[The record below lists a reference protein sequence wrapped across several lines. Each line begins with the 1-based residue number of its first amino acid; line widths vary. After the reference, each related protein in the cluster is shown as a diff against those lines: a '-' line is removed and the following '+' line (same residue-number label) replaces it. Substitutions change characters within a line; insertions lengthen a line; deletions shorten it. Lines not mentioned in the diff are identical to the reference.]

1 MGDNRDNL
9 VIEIRETSEKNDLN
23 DYVSDD
29 SPLRYNHVNLDP
41 SCSSIEQELNRDY
54 LFAYR
59 FKIDIIYR
67 SIFVIYNRFFL
78 KSSKK
83 IYIFFNTWKLN
94 IFLEEFFN
102 QIMLINPKKKKDIVS
117 DTHEVPGDMCAISSI
132 SGTIDSD
139 SDDTSNADSINTPE
153 EVEILYYNQEKTSN
167 AVGNELKYKKYNY
180 HAVESQLDRYY
191 YDYNHNFSSAL
202 DILASYLKGHK
213 IIYMESKYYMERQLH
228 HIMIPAMLL
237 SAIATVL
244 SDTVC
249 YYRWSPTVLPCINA
263 VIGLLLALITYLKL
277 DASSQAHKISSHHY
291 DKLQSSVEFSSGSIL
306 LFHSINET
314 NPEERSKKIG
324 KLEDEMRKKL
334 EEVEGKIV
342 EIKETNH
349 FLIPRIIQYRFPV
362 IYNTNIFSIIKKIN
376 DYRKKT
382 ITSLKNIKN
391 EIRFI
396 NALQKQT
403 NYMLTDVQH
412 TRLTILFARKN
423 ALIKKILVLK
433 SAFSMI
439 DQMFRQEISNAEK
452 LRNRWWFQKV
462 FSWFCSRNSY
472 CSDGIID
479 PENINPFI
487 ANLIDPFKEDD
498 IY

>member
-1 MGDNRDNL
+1 MTTNKDN
-9 VIEIRETSEKNDLN
+9 VIIEINESGVLTSRCAGVEKIQCKL
-23 DYVSDD
+23 
-29 SPLRYNHVNLDP
+29 
-41 SCSSIEQELNRDY
+41 
-54 LFAYR
+54 
-59 FKIDIIYR
+59 DIIYR
-67 SIFVIYNRFFL
+67 SIRVIYQKFHL
-78 KSSKK
+78 SDSPPLC
-83 IYIFFNTWKLN
+83 IAFNNWKLN
-94 IFLEEFFN
+94 VFLSDFLN
-102 QIMLINPKKKKDIVS
+102 QVVLSGKYGASGASGAYIENSQIN
-117 DTHEVPGDMCAISSI
+117 DMHTVSSI
-132 SGTIDSD
+132 SGTVDSD
-139 SDDTSNADSINTPE
+139 SDDTSNADSVNTPE
-153 EVEILYYNQEKTSN
+153 EVEILYYNDEKIKHFAADISGAAGPMAGTSG
-167 AVGNELKYKKYNY
+167 ADVFKYKKYNY

-213 IIYMESKYYMERQLH
+213 IIYMESKYYIERQLH
-228 HIMIPAMLL
+228 KIMIPAMLL
-237 SAIATVL
+237 TACATVL

-249 YYRWSPTVLPCINA
+249 YYKWSPTILPCINA

-306 LFHSINET
+306 LFHSIKET
-314 NPEERSKKIG
+314 NPDDRSKKIS

-334 EEVEGKIV
+334 EEVENKIA

-349 FLIPRIIQYRFPV
+349 FLVPRIIQYRFPV
-362 IYNTNIFSIIKKIN
+362 IYNTNVFSIIKKIN

-382 ITSLKNIKN
+382 ITALKNIKN

-403 NYMLTDVQH
+403 NYVLTTAQH
-412 TRLTILFARKN
+412 TRLTLLFARKN
-423 ALIKKILVLK
+423 ALIKQILVLK

-439 DQMFRQEISNAEK
+439 DQMFRQEIANAEK
-452 LRNRWWFQKV
+452 KRSQWWFQKLGNWAC
-462 FSWFCSRNSY
+462 SWFCGAGSRCANN
-472 CSDGIID
+472 GIID

-498 IY
+498 I